1 MTSVAMIPISQ
12 VRILNPR
19 ARNKVKFTAI
29 VGHIAAVGLKKP
41 ITVAPREEEPGT
53 YDLICGQGRLEA
65 FQALD
70 QAEVPALIRDVSKP
84 DRYVMSL
91 SENLGKRRHT
101 SMDLVRE
108 LRRLR
113 DHGDTHAQIAEQVQV
128 STAYVSIL
136 LRLIDNGEDRL
147 IRAVD
152 NKQIPI
158 NVAAEIAS
166 SDDESV
172 QKSLQEAYTSKRL
185 RGKAL
190 LVARRIVEERRRDK
204 TGAQTP
210 RPKGKCTAEKLVRAY
225 QKECRRQKRIAK
237 QARVT
242 EMRLIFVANA
252 LKRLMADESFVN
264 LLRAEKLEN
273 MPEYLAEAVRRAA

>member
-12 VRILNPR
+12 VRVLNPR
-19 ARNKVKFTAI
+19 GRNKAKFTEI
-29 VGHIAAVGLKKP
+29 VGNIAAVGLKKP

-70 QAEVPALIRDVSKP
+70 QAEVPALVRDVSKP

-113 DHGDTHAQIAEQVQV
+113 DRGETHAQIAEQIQV
-128 STAYVSIL
+128 SAAYVSIL
-136 LRLIDNGEDRL
+136 LRLVDKGEDRL

-152 NKQIPI
+152 SKQIPI

-166 SDDESV
+166 SDDASV

-190 LVARRIVEERRRDK
+190 LAARRLVEERRRDK
-204 TGAQTP
+204 TGGQAP

-252 LKRLMADESFVN
+252 LKRLMGDENFVN

>member
-19 ARNKVKFTAI
+19 ARNKVKFTEI
-29 VGHIAAVGLKKP
+29 LGNIAAVGLKKP

-70 QAEVPALIRDVSKP
+70 QAEVPALIRNVPKP

-113 DHGDTHAQIAEQVQV
+113 DRGETHAQIAEQIQV
-128 STAYVSIL
+128 SAAYVSIL
-136 LRLIDNGEDRL
+136 LRLIDKGEDRL

-152 NKQIPI
+152 SKQIPI

-166 SDDESV
+166 SDDASV

-190 LVARRIVEERRRDK
+190 LAARRLVEERRRDK
-204 TGAQTP
+204 TGAQAP

-252 LKRLMADESFVN
+252 LKRLMSDENFVN

>member
-19 ARNKVKFTAI
+19 GRNKAKFAEI
-29 VGHIAAVGLKKP
+29 VGNIAAVGLKKP
-41 ITVAPREEEPGT
+41 ITVAPRAEEPGT

-70 QAEVPALIRDVSKP
+70 QAEVPALVRDVSKP

-113 DHGDTHAQIAEQVQV
+113 DRGETHAQIAEQIQV
-128 STAYVSIL
+128 SAAYVSIL

-152 NKQIPI
+152 SKQIPI

-166 SDDESV
+166 SDDASV

-190 LVARRIVEERRRDK
+190 LAARRLVEERRRDK
-204 TGAQTP
+204 TGGQAP

-252 LKRLMADESFVN
+252 LKRLMGDENFVN

>member
-1 MTSVAMIPISQ
+1 MTRIAMIPISQ

-19 ARNKVKFTAI
+19 GRNKARFSEI
-29 VGHIAAVGLKKP
+29 IGNIAAAGLKKP

-70 QAEVPALIRDVSKP
+70 QAEVPALVREVPKQ

-108 LRRLR
+108 VQRLR
-113 DHGDTHAQIAEQVQV
+113 DRGDTHAQIAEQIQV
-128 STAYVSIL
+128 SAPYVSML
-136 LRLIDNGEDRL
+136 LRLIDNGEERL

-152 NKQIPI
+152 SKQIPI
-158 NVAAEIAS
+158 NVAVEIAS
-166 SDDESV
+166 SDDASI
-172 QKSLQEAYTSKRL
+172 QKSLQDAYTSKRL

-190 LVARRIVEERRRDK
+190 LAARRLVEERRRDK
-204 TGAQTP
+204 TGGKAPQ
-210 RPKGKCTAEKLVRAY
+210 PKGRCTAEKLVRAY

-252 LKRLMADESFVN
+252 LKRLMADENFVN

>member
-1 MTSVAMIPISQ
+1 MSRVAMIPIAQ

-19 ARNKVKFTAI
+19 ARNKARFSEI
-29 VGHIAAVGLKKP
+29 VGNIASVGLKKP
-41 ITVAPREEEPGT
+41 ITVALREEEPGT

-70 QAEVPALIRDVSKP
+70 QAEVPALVRDVSKP

-113 DHGDTHAQIAEQVQV
+113 DRGDTHARIAEQIQV
-128 STAYVSIL
+128 STAYVSML
-136 LRLIDNGEDRL
+136 LRLIDKGEDRL

-152 NKQIPI
+152 SKQIPI
-158 NVAAEIAS
+158 NVASEIAS
-166 SDDESV
+166 SDDASV

-190 LVARRIVEERRRDK
+190 LVARRLVEERRRDK
-204 TGAQTP
+204 TGVQAP
-210 RPKGKCTAEKLVRAY
+210 RPKGKCTPEKLVRAY

-252 LKRLMADESFVN
+252 LKRLMTDENFVN

>member
-1 MTSVAMIPISQ
+1 MTRVAMIPISQ

-19 ARNKVKFTAI
+19 ARNRAKFSEI
-29 VGHIAAVGLKKP
+29 VGNIAAVGLKKP

-70 QAEVPALIRDVSKP
+70 QAEVPALVREVPKP

-108 LRRLR
+108 LQRLR
-113 DHGDTHAQIAEQVQV
+113 DRGDTHAQIAEQIQV
-128 STAYVSIL
+128 SAAYVSIL
-136 LRLIDNGEDRL
+136 LRLIDKGEDRL

-152 NKQIPI
+152 SKQIPI
-158 NVAAEIAS
+158 NVASEIAS
-166 SDDESV
+166 SDDASI
-172 QKSLQEAYTSKRL
+172 QKSLEEAYTSKRL

-190 LVARRIVEERRRDK
+190 LVARRLVEERRRDK
-204 TGAQTP
+204 AGAHPP
-210 RPKGKCTAEKLVRAY
+210 RPKGKCTPEKLVRAY

-242 EMRLIFVANA
+242 EMRLLFVANA
-252 LKRLMADESFVN
+252 LKRLMADENFVN
-264 LLRAEKLEN
+264 LLRAERIEK

>member
-1 MTSVAMIPISQ
+1 MTRIAMIPISQ

-19 ARNKVKFTAI
+19 ARNKAKFSEI
-29 VGHIAAVGLKKP
+29 VGNIAAVGLKKP

-70 QAEVPALIRDVSKP
+70 QAEVPALVRDVPKQ

-108 LRRLR
+108 LQRLR
-113 DHGDTHAQIAEQVQV
+113 DRGETHAQIAEQIQV
-128 STAYVSIL
+128 SAPYVSML
-136 LRLIDNGEDRL
+136 LRLIDNGEERL

-152 NKQIPI
+152 SKQIPI
-158 NVAAEIAS
+158 NVAVEIAS
-166 SDDESV
+166 TDDASI
-172 QKSLQEAYTSKRL
+172 QRSLQEAYTSKRL

-190 LVARRIVEERRRDK
+190 LAARRLVEERRRDK

-210 RPKGKCTAEKLVRAY
+210 HTKGKCTAEKLVRAY

-252 LKRLMADESFVN
+252 LKRLMADENFVN

>member
-1 MTSVAMIPISQ
+1 MTTVTMIPVSQ

-19 ARNKVKFTAI
+19 SRNKAKFAEI
-29 VGHIAAVGLKKP
+29 VGNIAAVGLKKP

-65 FQALD
+65 FEALE
-70 QAEVPALIRDVSKP
+70 QTEVPAFVRDVPKP
-84 DRYVMSL
+84 DRYVLSL
-91 SENLGKRRHT
+91 AENIAKRRHT

-113 DHGDTHAQIAEQVQV
+113 DRGDTHAQIAVETQM
-128 STAYVSIL
+128 SDAYVSML

-152 NKQIPI
+152 AGQIPI
-158 NVAAEIAS
+158 AVAAEIAT
-166 SDDESV
+166 SDDASI
-172 QKSLQEAYTSKRL
+172 QQSLAEAYTSKRL

-190 LVARRIVEERRRDK
+190 VVARRLVEERRRDK
-204 TGAQTP
+204 TGAKLP

-225 QKECRRQKRIAK
+225 QKECRRQKRLAK

-242 EMRLIFVANA
+242 EMRLIFVATA
-252 LKRLMADESFVN
+252 MKTLLADENFVN
-264 LLRAEKLEN
+264 LLRAEKLDN
-273 MPEYLAEAVRRAA
+273 MPEYLADAVRRAA